1 MDLTDRQK
9 QVISG
14 KRLLTDREK
23 RAQIKKWDLEVWTA
37 FAPPITGDVREAIE
51 YHCIC
56 PHCSHEK
63 SKKKDK
69 QRTHNLTAWVFHHAN
84 GDGLG
89 FYCAACKKKHPR
101 VFKFLGG
108 AGAKAA
114 EEYAEKRLEIDA
126 VGRGWYCPNP
136 QRKERDKRSR
146 AAQHK
151 AADERR
157 KKENKVAYALR
168 EQEALKA
175 AEPQTPQRPKGSC
188 SVSKDEA
195 ARERERFASRPVR
208 RSQGS

>member
-126 VGRGWYCPNP
+126 VGKGWYCPSP
-136 QRKERDKRSR
+136 QRKKQEQAQAKRAR
-146 AAQHK
+146 AAQHRADYERQK
-151 AADERR
+151 RKNQAAKSFTDQ
-157 KKENKVAYALR
+157 A
-168 EQEALKA
+168 ALKTA
-175 AEPQTPQRPKGSC
+175 AYNPLQHPQTP
-188 SVSKDEA
+188 
-195 ARERERFASRPVR
+195 EREQRNQE
-208 RSQGS
+208 QG